1 MTSDSAKAAKPAL
14 HLVRR
19 YTDQM
24 QQEGSGGNLGQAL
37 ATKVD
42 LERRDEAIGRTIP
55 EVSALDSLEIY
66 QGTNVGLFKEGREKL
81 NAKSSSRS
89 GKIKSCFYLKEIN
102 TPQCCQVP
110 LLRDALGANPRH
122 QYIKWQVSKFY
133 CHFFRFLVLILT
145 EWLSCSSKRFF
156 NSFGDGL
163 LSACDTA
170 VKKMTACKDDI
181 MHRIILIQQRAI
193 MDMNTKLDQLG
204 SLVQASLVGTAI
216 DRSRLCDA
224 PRASSTP
231 KLASLQTLPQSH
243 STDARYENKVNTKSE
258 GSDQRWDSSDG
269 IEKVEPELA
278 GDELAGAS
286 ELWTLERMQ
295 ESLKHLETFHQ
306 VSRIAYLTSPVKQV
320 SGSAEMR
327 ADLVKMASSRRS
339 AALWIEGPAH
349 MVHDLSQLSIPTLFH
364 FVHRPKNASLDRER
378 ALLEMTRP
386 EVTRSLAPAVN
397 LFESLLRSPPPL
409 LFCVVD
415 GFQLLVRD
423 SNSLEL
429 KAASKQFVACICKAA
444 TYRPTD
450 QPQIFKSL
458 WTTDGFCKDLQQ
470 ARKSQ
475 VLAHV
480 GYEDDEDYESLAL
493 RGREMSPLIEG

>member
-1 MTSDSAKAAKPAL
+1 
-14 HLVRR
+14 
-19 YTDQM
+19 
-24 QQEGSGGNLGQAL
+24 
-37 ATKVD
+37 
-42 LERRDEAIGRTIP
+42 
-55 EVSALDSLEIY
+55 
-66 QGTNVGLFKEGREKL
+66 
-81 NAKSSSRS
+81 
-89 GKIKSCFYLKEIN
+89 
-102 TPQCCQVP
+102 
-110 LLRDALGANPRH
+110 
-122 QYIKWQVSKFY
+122 
-133 CHFFRFLVLILT
+133 
-145 EWLSCSSKRFF
+145 
-156 NSFGDGL
+156 
-163 LSACDTA
+163 
-170 VKKMTACKDDI
+170 
-181 MHRIILIQQRAI
+181 
-193 MDMNTKLDQLG
+193 MDMNAKLDQLG

-231 KLASLQTLPQSH
+231 KVASLQTLLQSH
-243 STDARYENKVNTKSE
+243 NTDARYGNKVNTTSE
-258 GSDQRWDSSDG
+258 GSDQRCHSSSG
-269 IEKVEPELA
+269 IEKVEPELT

-286 ELWTLERMQ
+286 ELWTLETMQ

-306 VSRIAYLTSPVKQV
+306 VSRIAYLTSQVKHV

-339 AALWIEGPAH
+339 AALWIEGPDDDESPSHATLLAAH

-378 ALLEMTRP
+378 ALLEMVYSLVYQISRALPEHAHFEAGLVEKVKSLPAVPQTRS

-397 LFESLLRSPPPL
+397 LFESLLRNPPPL

-415 GFQLLVRD
+415 GFQLLVRG
-423 SNSLEL
+423 SNSPEL

-444 TYRPTD
+444 TYRLTD

-458 WTTDGFCKDLQQ
+458 WTTDGFCRDLQQ

-475 VLAHV
+475 VLAYV